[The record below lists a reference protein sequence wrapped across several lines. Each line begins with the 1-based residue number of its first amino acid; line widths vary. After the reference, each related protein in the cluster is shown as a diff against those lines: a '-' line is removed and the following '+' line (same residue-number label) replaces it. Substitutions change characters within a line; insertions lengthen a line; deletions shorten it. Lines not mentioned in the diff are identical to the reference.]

1 MPIRRKS
8 KMPRRPEGAGPLLRD
23 KLTQAGFRWC
33 PPRRRDYG
41 LRMKTTFFILLLI
54 AMLVTLGVLAMGIV
68 GMARGG
74 EFNARYGNK
83 LMRARVI
90 AQGVAL
96 AILALAVLVGT
107 QD

>member
-1 MPIRRKS
+1 
-8 KMPRRPEGAGPLLRD
+8 
-23 KLTQAGFRWC
+23 
-33 PPRRRDYG
+33 
-41 LRMKTTFFILLLI
+41 MKTFFFIALLI
-54 AMLVTLGVLAMGIV
+54 AMLITLGVLATGII

-74 EFNARYGNK
+74 DFNAKYGNK

-96 AILALAVLVGT
+96 AIFALAVLAGM